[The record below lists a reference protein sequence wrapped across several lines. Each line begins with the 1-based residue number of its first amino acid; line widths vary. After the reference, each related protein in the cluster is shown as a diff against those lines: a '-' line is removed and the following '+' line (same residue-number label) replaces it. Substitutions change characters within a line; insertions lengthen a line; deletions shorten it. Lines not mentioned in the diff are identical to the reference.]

1 VTKALVAAHRLVTLT
16 GAGGVGKT
24 RLALEAAGALAPAYP
39 DGVWLVE
46 LAPLADPALV
56 PAFLLAY
63 YHGWR
68 GAVAWTAAAVC
79 LLAVALGG
87 AALGGRPVPWGPA
100 LPGLVATYAGIALA
114 VGIMAEVLRRE
125 RERAIRL
132 ALTDDLTGL
141 PNRRSARWFL
151 DKEFA
156 AAERG
161 RAVAVVLFDLDQFK
175 RYNDRHGHPAG
186 DAALRAVG
194 RVLDRLTRRMNL
206 SARFG
211 GEEFVCILSSAGAEE
226 ALVFVEKVRAALR
239 EAEIPTGAVT
249 TSAGVAAYSPTMR
262 SPDDL
267 LAAADRAL
275 YRAKHEGGDCVRVEE
290 PAPSAVHALR

>member
-1 VTKALVAAHRLVTLT
+1 MSLLSP
-16 GAGGVGKT
+16 
-24 RLALEAAGALAPAYP
+24 LEPRSAPA
-39 DGVWLVE
+39 G
-46 LAPLADPALV
+46 LAPLSLAAVALATGGMVAYPEETSPFSGGLGALALV

-63 YHGWR
+63 YRGWR
-68 GAVAWTAAAVC
+68 GAGAWTGAAAG
-79 LLAVALGG
+79 LLA
-87 AALGGRPVPWGPA
+87 AALGAAVLAGRRPAWSPA
-100 LPGLVATYAGIALA
+100 LPGTVATYAGIALA
-114 VGIMAEVLRRE
+114 VGILAEVLRRE

-161 RAVAVVLFDLDQFK
+161 RPVAVVLLDLDQFK

-194 RVLDRLTRRMNL
+194 RALDRLTRRMNL
-206 SARFG
+206 SARLG
-211 GEEFVCILSSAGAEE
+211 GEEFVCILSSAGVEE
-226 ALVFVEKVRAALR
+226 ALVFVDRVREALR
-239 EAEIPTGAVT
+239 TAEIPTGAVT
-249 TSAGVAAYSPTMR
+249 TSAGIATYAPTMR

-275 YRAKHEGGDCVRVEE
+275 YHAKHQGGDCVCVAEAP
-290 PAPSAVHALR
+290 PAFQAVR

>member
-1 VTKALVAAHRLVTLT
+1 MNLFSPLEPRSLPAGLVPLSLAAVALAAGGLVAFPAETR
-16 GAGGVGKT
+16 AFGGG
-24 RLALEAAGALAPAYP
+24 LGAL
-39 DGVWLVE
+39 
-46 LAPLADPALV
+46 ALV

-63 YHGWR
+63 YRGWR
-68 GAVAWTAAAVC
+68 GAAAWTGAAVG
-79 LLAVALGG
+79 LLAVALVG
-87 AALGGRPVPWGPA
+87 AVLAGRRGAWSPA
-100 LPGLVATYAGIALA
+100 LPATVATYAGIALA
-114 VGIMAEVLRRE
+114 VGILAEVLRRE
-125 RERAIRL
+125 RERAIWL

-161 RAVAVVLFDLDQFK
+161 RAIAVVLFDLDQFK

-211 GEEFVCILSSAGAEE
+211 GEEFVCILSAAGVDE

-290 PAPSAVHALR
+290 APAAVHAVR

>member
-1 VTKALVAAHRLVTLT
+1 MNLLPSLEPRSTPAGLFPLSLAAAALA
-16 GAGGVGKT
+16 AGGVAAFPEETSPLRGGVA
-24 RLALEAAGALAPAYP
+24 AL
-39 DGVWLVE
+39 
-46 LAPLADPALV
+46 ALV
-56 PAFLLAY
+56 PGFLLAY
-63 YHGWR
+63 YRGWR
-68 GAVAWTAAAVC
+68 GAAAWACAAAG
-79 LLAVALGG
+79 LLALVLGG
-87 AALGGRPVPWGPA
+87 AALAGRRPAWGPA
-100 LPGLVATYAGIALA
+100 LPGTVATYAGIALA
-114 VGIMAEVLRRE
+114 VGILAEVLRRE

-161 RAVAVVLFDLDQFK
+161 RAVAVVMFDLDQFK

-206 SARFG
+206 SARLG
-211 GEEFVCILSSAGAEE
+211 GEEFVCILSSAGVEE
-226 ALVFVEKVRAALR
+226 ALVFVEKVRDALR
-239 EAEIPTGAVT
+239 RAEIPTGAVT
-249 TSAGVAAYSPTMR
+249 ASAGVAAYSPAMR

-275 YRAKHEGGDCVRVEE
+275 YRAKHEGGDCVRVADPP
-290 PAPSAVHALR
+290 PAVQAVR

>member
-1 VTKALVAAHRLVTLT
+1 MSLFSPLEPRSTLAGLVPLSLAAVALAAGGLVAYPQETSTLGGGL
-16 GAGGVGKT
+16 GAV
-24 RLALEAAGALAPAYP
+24 
-39 DGVWLVE
+39 
-46 LAPLADPALV
+46 ALV

-63 YHGWR
+63 YRGWR
-68 GAVAWTAAAVC
+68 GAAAWTGAAAG
-79 LLAVALGG
+79 LFAAALGG
-87 AALGGRPVPWGPA
+87 AVLAGRSVARSPA
-100 LPGLVATYAGIALA
+100 LPATVATYAGIALA
-114 VGIMAEVLRRE
+114 VGILAEVLRRE

-161 RAVAVVLFDLDQFK
+161 RPVAVVLFDLDQFK

-211 GEEFVCILSSAGAEE
+211 GEEFVSVLSSAGVEE

-239 EAEIPTGAVT
+239 QAEIPTGAVT
-249 TSAGVAAYSPTMR
+249 TSAGVAAYTPTMR

-275 YRAKHEGGDCVRVEE
+275 YRAKHEGGDCVRVAE
-290 PAPSAVHALR
+290 PPPAVQAVR